1 LSNLENLTS
10 KIIEDANKEAEEL
23 LSEAKKEENKI
34 VDEKVK
40 KGNKAK
46 EQIIEKSKREAKT
59 KAERIISNT
68 HLKIRN
74 NKLEAKQEMINKVFD
89 EAVIKLQNLSK
100 DEYLDFVK
108 SSILSLDI
116 EGDEEIIISPND
128 KDKMDVNFMLTL
140 NNKLKAKGKKGLL
153 KISNENRN
161 IKGGFILY
169 KNGIEIN
176 NSFEA
181 LVDSLRDELEQEII
195 EALFS

>member
-1 LSNLENLTS
+1 
-10 KIIEDANKEAEEL
+10 
-23 LSEAKKEENKI
+23 
-34 VDEKVK
+34 
-40 KGNKAK
+40 
-46 EQIIEKSKREAKT
+46 
-59 KAERIISNT
+59 
-68 HLKIRN
+68 
-74 NKLEAKQEMINKVFD
+74 MINKVFD